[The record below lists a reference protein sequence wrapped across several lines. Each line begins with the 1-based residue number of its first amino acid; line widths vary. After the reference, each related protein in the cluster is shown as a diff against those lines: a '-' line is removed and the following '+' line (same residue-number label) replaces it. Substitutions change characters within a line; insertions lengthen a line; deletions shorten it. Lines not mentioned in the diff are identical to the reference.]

1 MFKVLI
7 TLCKNKLLFS
17 LCSMKHFK
25 IFNAISE
32 SDFPR
37 DSVNVLYKGRQDWI
51 INTCSLNIFE
61 EQGAVFKVSYK
72 SLNCFLQ
79 YRYKKNA

>member
-1 MFKVLI
+1 
-7 TLCKNKLLFS
+7 
-17 LCSMKHFK
+17 MKHFK
-25 IFNAISE
+25 VFNAISE

-61 EQGAVFKVSYK
+61 EQGSVFKVSYK

-79 YRYKKNA
+79 YKKKMLNHIKKRFKGELF